1 MNKTLFDRLCN
12 HAEKLPAHKRYAH
25 TAPLLAAVFAVI
37 SLLFTSGLVFAQDE
51 AEAGNKVYMPLVT
64 SNTTTKDDLPVNWDP
79 SLTEPLVDSTLS
91 DPLITE
97 TDATARTG
105 AAGDFSLLATYSGA
119 VDYTTVGASESYDE
133 STYNC
138 YDTGN
143 QTRNVTVP
151 AGAIVKGA
159 YLYWSGSGYLDNSVV
174 LNGQAVTAQRSYN
187 RDVVSGSTLYT
198 R

>member
-64 SNTTTKDDLPVNWDP
+64 NSTTGATTKDDLPVNWDP
-79 SLTEPLVDSTLS
+79 SLTEPLVDSRLS

-105 AAGDFSLLATYSGA
+105 AAGDFFFFRSMRASWRSTATRWRCSSA
-119 VDYTTVGASESYDE
+119 AETVIGE
-133 STYNC
+133 C
-138 YDTGN
+138 
-143 QTRNVTVP
+143 
-151 AGAIVKGA
+151 
-159 YLYWSGSGYLDNSVV
+159 
-174 LNGQAVTAQRSYN
+174 
-187 RDVVSGSTLYT
+187 
-198 R
+198 